1 MSQFKSKETSPR
13 VCPSASLARIAS
25 HAHAYTCP
33 AGFSLGWGRTDAM
46 ETWSK
51 DGVEESLLGLPQSP
65 SAGAISLAHWQ

>member
-1 MSQFKSKETSPR
+1 
-13 VCPSASLARIAS
+13 
-25 HAHAYTCP
+25 
-33 AGFSLGWGRTDAM
+33 M